1 MCSCTGS
8 TNLVEERQVPPRP
21 TTAKLTRS
29 QGSTQYD
36 EVKCGLQDAVGNL
49 WFGTTGEGVY
59 RYDGKG
65 FSQFTAKDGL
75 SNNTV
80 WSILEDN
87 KGRIW
92 FGTDS
97 GLSRWDGKSIACIS
111 LSPGRE
117 NTHSPDNALP
127 AELAV
132 WSLRQDRHGTI
143 WIGTGSGMLCLKDG
157 VLSNFLEDPKLKN
170 PSRLTLK
177 MVEAIH
183 EDRKGN
189 IWFASGMPPGE
200 EGLCRFDGTTLAQFK
215 PGDQRWIRTV
225 LEKRDGVLWLGTR
238 SLGTWKYDGKSFSQ
252 FSKEPNLGVPV
263 LSIGRATSG
272 SRAKN
277 PKTALTATRGY
288 GATTERTSE
297 TIQRKTAWVSFMF
310 GAWSKTERATSG
322 SARGIW
328 GCTGS
333 TGSHSRPFQ
342 IREQHGMR
350 TEHGDQVLD

>member
-1 MCSCTGS
+1 MSRVPLLCLPLTAALMCSCTGS

-252 FSKEPNLGVPV
+252 FSKEPNLGVPRLV
-263 LSIGRATSG
+263 DRSG
-272 SRAKN
+272 NIWFS
-277 PKTALTATRGY
+277 G
-288 GATTERTSE
+288 EESE
-297 TIQRKTAWVSFMF
+297 NGVNSYT
-310 GAWSKTERATSG
+310 
-322 SARGIW
+322 GIW
-328 GCTGS
+328 RYDGKNLRNYTAKDGMGEFYVWCMVEDRAGNIWLGTRNMGLYRFDGKS
-333 TGSHSRPFQ
+333 FTPFSN
-342 IREQHGMR
+342 
-350 TEHGDQVLD
+350 